1 MKVRYFL
8 IAAAMLTGMTAMAQE
23 TYENAK
29 IATEDLNGTARYV
42 GMGGA
47 LDALGADIS
56 TISSN
61 PAGIGLFKHPVVSAS
76 FGFVSQQDAEK
87 STFVDGTNVSFDQ
100 VGFVYVNQT
109 RSNSFFNV
117 GFNYHKSRNFDFI
130 LSAANQL
137 ENASQNKLT
146 YEKGANGLIF
156 GNNGK
161 TLLSCNQLDAIY
173 VSDLLN
179 YSKEIAEDGTPV
191 YSYYPATD
199 FTFNRGHKGYIGEYD
214 INFSGNIHDRI
225 FLGMTVGIHDVHYK
239 HYGEYTEQLVGND
252 EGISSVAVADER
264 KITGAGVDIK
274 AGVIVRPIETSP
286 FRIGLSVSTPIW
298 YDLKTT
304 NFTQVGFKANAIP
317 PAMESYKFR
326 LNTPWKFGL
335 SLGHTIGN
343 MVAIG
348 AGVDYADYSYLD
360 SRVDD
365 GEYYDYYWDEY
376 YSSSSSDKNMNDH
389 TERTLK
395 GVATVKLGVEVKPI
409 PELAFRL
416 GFNTSTPMYDK
427 EGQKDG
433 TIQSNGSYYSS
444 ATDYTNWKA
453 TNRITA
459 GVGYTAG
466 KMSFDLA
473 YQYASTSGEFYP
485 FQSYYEG
492 PDSPE
497 NILCNSTKVENK
509 RHQLLLT
516 LGYHF

>member
-1 MKVRYFL
+1 M

-29 IATEDLNGTARYV
+29 IVNEDLNGTARYV
-42 GMGGA
+42 SMGGA

-56 TISSN
+56 TISTN
-61 PAGIGLFKHPVVSAS
+61 PAGIGLFRHGMVSAS
-76 FGFVSQQDAEK
+76 FGFVSQQDAAK

-100 VGFVYVNQT
+100 IGFVYTNQS

-117 GFNYHKSRNFDFI
+117 GFNYHKSRNFDYI
-130 LSAANQL
+130 LSAANTL

-146 YEKGANGLIF
+146 YEKGANDLLYNSN
-156 GNNGK
+156 GNPR
-161 TLLSCNQLDAIY
+161 LSCNQLDDIY
-173 VSDLLN
+173 VNHLFNASG
-179 YSKEIAEDGTPV
+179 EVAEDGSPV
-191 YSYYPATD
+191 YSYYPATN
-199 FTFNRGHKGYIGEYD
+199 FMLNRGHKGYVGEYAF
-214 INFSGNIHDRI
+214 NFSGNIHDRI
-225 FLGMTVGIHDVHYK
+225 FLGMTIGFHDVHYK
-239 HYGEYTEQLVGND
+239 HYGEYTEQLEGNP
-252 EGISSVAVADER
+252 EGITSLTVADER
-264 KITGAGVDIK
+264 KITGGGVDVK
-274 AGVIVRPIETSP
+274 AGVIVRPVETSP
-286 FRIGLSVSTPIW
+286 FRIGLSVSTPTW
-298 YDLKTT
+298 YDLKTSNYT
-304 NFTQVGFKANAIP
+304 EVFDNRGNTFYAGET
-317 PAMESYKFR
+317 YKFR

-360 SRVDD
+360 SREDD
-365 GEYYDYYWDEY
+365 GGYYDYYWDEY
-376 YSSSSSDKNMNDH
+376 YSSSHSDKNMNEH

-416 GFNTSTPMYDK
+416 GYNTSTAMYDK
-427 EGQKDG
+427 DGQKDG

-444 ATDYTNWKA
+444 ATDFTNWKA

-473 YQYASTSGEFYP
+473 YQYVSTDGEFYP

-492 PDSPE
+492 TGSPE
-497 NILCNSTKVENK
+497 NNVANFTKVENK